1 MKRHSL
7 LADSQRQGFTLV
19 ELLVVV
25 AIIGTLV
32 GLLLPAVQAARE
44 SARRSTC
51 SNNLKQLSLALQSHH
66 DARNIL
72 PPGAAGG
79 ATYAPEAITPAGEL
93 SYVVRIL
100 PFIEQES
107 LYALADLSKSY
118 QSTPFT
124 TSFNTVQLTTLLC
137 PSAKDVR
144 DQSTATYFAIHY
156 QGVMGPRGAI
166 PDVAPTQNYRIGGAS
181 WIGSIATQGTLGVN
195 SKVKF
200 KSITDGLSTTL
211 MLGELSWGDS
221 KAIRVWTRGWSEVS
235 SAVGS
240 AKNVVNPINAT
251 PNMSGSTN
259 FNDVS
264 FGSEHRNGCFFSKA
278 DGSVAFIDD
287 TIAMSVYLKLASRN
301 GGEQV
306 SLP

>member
-1 MKRHSL
+1 MNRHLGRYSL
-7 LADSQRQGFTLV
+7 PRRGFTLV
-19 ELLVVV
+19 ELLVVI

-32 GLLLPAVQAARE
+32 GLLLPAVQSARE

-51 SNNLKQLSLALQSHH
+51 SNNLKQLSLAMHNHH
-66 DARNIL
+66 DARKML
-72 PPGAAGG
+72 PPGSAGG
-79 ATYAPEAITPAGEL
+79 ATYAPETITPAGEL

-100 PFIEQES
+100 PFLELQN
-107 LYALADLSKSY
+107 LYDLADLSKAY
-118 QSTPFT
+118 TATPFT
-124 TSFNTVQLTTLLC
+124 TSFNTVQVAGLLC
-137 PSAKDVR
+137 PSAKDNK
-144 DQSTATYFAIHY
+144 DQTSPTSFAGHY

-166 PDVAPTQNYRIGGAS
+166 PDVTPSQNYRWGGSS
-181 WIGSIATQGTLGVN
+181 WLGSLATQGTLGVN

-200 KSITDGLSTTL
+200 DSITDGLSTTL
-211 MLGELSWGDS
+211 MLGELSWADA
-221 KAIRVWTRGWSEVS
+221 KAIRVWTRGYSTLS
-235 SAVGS
+235 TAVGL

-251 PNMSGSTN
+251 PNNGSSN

-264 FGSEHRNGCFFSKA
+264 FGSEHAKGCFFGKA

-287 TIAMSVYLKLASRN
+287 MIAMSVYFKLASRN